1 MAAQKPGFVL
11 YAQVALT
18 ILLILGTIVGSAFYI
33 HWFVGKVIE
42 IRARNKATEEMR
54 IEMGMKNESKPP
66 DRITLLERRV
76 ESGLLHT
83 NERIDKLYEIYFDE
97 RMREL
102 KERLPP
108 PQEGSQPQ
116 R

>member
-1 MAAQKPGFVL
+1 M
-11 YAQVALT
+11 
-18 ILLILGTIVGSAFYI
+18 I
-33 HWFVGKVIE
+33 
-42 IRARNKATEEMR
+42 ARNWLVYLPQAILNIILCLAAGVGVFSCLEWTANTVVENRMRKAGQ
-54 IEMGMKNESKPP
+54 IETGAGNKSKPP
-66 DRITLLERRV
+66 DRITRLERRV

-108 PQEGSQPQ
+108 PQEQTPPQ